1 MSKKIKEISL
11 AAGYGRKTEMSL
23 RQRLLDILDVEEE
36 SSQISF
42 EEFLDWIDEDTRAE
56 WVNGEVIMA
65 SPASR
70 QHQDISDFLTSTM
83 RVFVEVHKLGWILS
97 APFLMK
103 LEGTAREP
111 DLIFLNAQ
119 HQKRLCETYLDGPA
133 DLAVEIISP
142 ESFGRDRG
150 DKFYEYEA
158 AGIPEYWLI
167 DPLRERAEFYQL
179 DEQGCY
185 QLVLPNED
193 GVYHAAQLPG
203 FAFPVDWLW
212 EQPSVLQALKTL
224 ELV

>member
-1 MSKKIKEISL
+1 MSKKMKDISL
-11 AAGYGRKTEMSL
+11 ASETEMSL

-36 SSQISF
+36 STKISF
-42 EEFLDWIDEDTRAE
+42 EEFLDWADEDTHAE
-56 WVNGEVIMA
+56 WVRGEVIIT

-70 QHQDISDFLTSTM
+70 RHQEISGFLISIM
-83 RVFVEVHKLGWILS
+83 QVFVEAHNSGWLCS
-97 APFLMK
+97 APFLMR
-103 LEGTAREP
+103 LEDSAREP
-111 DLIFLNAQ
+111 DLLFLAAQ
-119 HQKRLCETYLDGPA
+119 HQERLCETYLDGPA

-179 DEQGCY
+179 DEQGRY
-185 QLVLPNED
+185 QLVVPDED

-212 EQPSVLQALKTL
+212 EHPSVLQALKTL
-224 ELV
+224 GLV